1 MAERRL
7 EILVGVSVLLLAL
20 FSVVFAL
27 KQRNAHNGEAY
38 TLYGEFT
45 DASGIRPGTVVE
57 IAGVPIG
64 EVTGVELNE
73 ALFAKVAMRIDAA
86 IQIPEDSELAWRQS
100 DLIGSPRLSVLVFDM
115 FAPPLGEGD
124 FFSSVDPADNFFEL
138 LSSLASQAGTDG

>member
-1 MAERRL
+1 MAERGL
-7 EILVGVSVLLLAL
+7 EILVGGGVLLLAL
-20 FSVVFAL
+20 FSLIFAIN
-27 KQRNAHNGEAY
+27 QRTTHSDGAY

-45 DASGIRPGTVVE
+45 DASGIGPGTVVE

-64 EVTGVELNE
+64 EVIGVELNE
-73 ALFAKVAMRIDAA
+73 ALFAKVAMRIDGTV
-86 IQIPEDSELAWRQS
+86 QIPEDSELAWRQS

-115 FAPPLGEGD
+115 FAPPLGDGD